1 MNAGY
6 LYLLTNFQN
15 KPRWL
20 ATNQLNFTQNTNLV
34 DRTWLWPDKVFMCT
48 KVVGNIP
55 WKKYKW
61 SIVNNLTRSNIIKRE
76 VLPTEDVLIHVHFFK
91 NSIIIF
97 MRVVWHS
104 CFMNQHFQVKQCK
117 CYKQSMCIGTQDS
130 LEKQA
135 EIISNLQSLPCC
147 WTDSLC
153 TSLSKTNWTVSTAM
167 SSPGCIVLI

>member
-15 KPRWL
+15 KPKWL

-55 WKKYKW
+55 CKKYKW
-61 SIVNNLTRSNIIKRE
+61 SIVNNLTRSIIIKRE

-104 CFMNQHFQVKQCK
+104 CFMNQHFQAKQ
-117 CYKQSMCIGTQDS
+117 
-130 LEKQA
+130 
-135 EIISNLQSLPCC
+135 LQTKYVHWDTRQLRKTSWDNIKL
-147 WTDSLC
+147 TV
-153 TSLSKTNWTVSTAM
+153 TSLLLNR
-167 SSPGCIVLI
+167 